1 MKKALPAI
9 FLAVAFLCGGCLH
22 FEQVI
27 TLKKDGSMTVSMT
40 YSIPVANLAALTS
53 GHRAITDWQN
63 PKDTQKRPVNW
74 FLDEKAVRAFFT
86 SSENKME
93 VLAYRKF
100 QRDGR
105 QFAQIIV
112 SARHAAA
119 AFEQG
124 YFGDITLKD
133 NTLAIHF
140 PISLSDLPKEDA
152 AHLRKLCSDLS
163 LSIEVNAPRSIKETN
178 GYRRTSDTAVWI
190 LSSNGR
196 GIDIFGKLDDM
207 KVSW

>member
-1 MKKALPAI
+1 
-9 FLAVAFLCGGCLH
+9 
-22 FEQVI
+22 
-27 TLKKDGSMTVSMT
+27 MTSTV
-40 YSIPVANLAALTS
+40 LAALTA

-63 PKDTQKRPVNW
+63 PKDAQKRPVNW
-74 FLDEKAVRAFFT
+74 FLDEKAVRAFYA
-86 SSENKME
+86 SPEHRME
-93 VLAYRKF
+93 VLSYRQF

-105 QFAQIIV
+105 QFAQVIV

-119 AFEQG
+119 VFEQG

-140 PISLSDLPKEDA
+140 PASLNDLPKEDA
-152 AHLRKLCSDLS
+152 EHLRKLCGDLS
-163 LSIEVNAPRSIKETN
+163 VNIEVITPHAIKETN
-178 GYRRTSDTAVWI
+178 GYKRKADNAVWI
-190 LSSNGR
+190 LSSTGR